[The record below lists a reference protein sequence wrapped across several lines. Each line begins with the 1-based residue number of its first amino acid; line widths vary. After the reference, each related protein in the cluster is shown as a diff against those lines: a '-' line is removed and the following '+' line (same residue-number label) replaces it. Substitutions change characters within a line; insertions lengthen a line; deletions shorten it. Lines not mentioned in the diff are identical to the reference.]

1 VEGIVTP
8 FVLETTL
15 HWAAVALYIAGAAL
29 FAHALIFAHP
39 ERVRWGLW
47 ATFLGL
53 LPHTAALIVRY
64 REVGHGPYMMK
75 YEVLSSNAWIAI
87 VMLLLFVW
95 RRPTWAPIALVAL
108 PVSILM
114 VGFGLFTSPQ
124 AHDLPP
130 TLRSLWLVFH
140 VLFNKLAVGA
150 FVLSLA
156 AAVVLLQKL
165 KGATGKWLDR
175 LPGPEALEAYTVR
188 FIGFGFVFWTT
199 TIGAGAIWANQSWGR
214 YWGWDPIETWSL
226 VTWLAY
232 AVLLHTRFFFRLKP
246 QTTAR
251 GTIACFGLSVLT
263 VLIFPFV
270 FPSMHSAYFQ

>member
-1 VEGIVTP
+1 MNA
-8 FVLETTL
+8 FVLETIL
-15 HWAAVALYIAGAAL
+15 HWSGVACYIVAAAVV
-29 FAHALIFAHP
+29 AHALLFAHP
-39 ERVRWGLW
+39 ERTRWGVWIAL
-47 ATFLGL
+47 AGL
-53 LPHTAALIVRY
+53 LPHAAALGVRY
-64 REVGHGPYMMK
+64 HEVGHGPYMMK
-75 YEVLSSNAWIAI
+75 YEVLSSNAWVVI
-87 VMLLLFVW
+87 VMWLLFVW
-95 RRPTWAPIALVAL
+95 RRPGAGAAVGVVLL

-114 VGFGLFTSPQ
+114 VGLGLFTNPEARS
-124 AHDLPP
+124 LPP

-140 VLFNKLAVGA
+140 VFFNKLAVGA

-156 AAVVLLQKL
+156 AATVLLRKL
-165 KGATGKWLDR
+165 AGAQGRWLDR
-175 LPGPEALEAYTVR
+175 LPGPDELELYTVR

-232 AVLLHTRFFFRLKP
+232 AVLLHARLFFRLR
-246 QTTAR
+246 AR
-251 GTIACFGLSVLT
+251 ALAWGTVACFVLSVLT